1 MHSMAITT
9 VLMPDRADSLRRA
22 LLALAAAAG
31 LAAAAFVL
39 SSQAAA
45 DFLRE
50 GPARILGADG
60 DALRILLGGGG
71 ATATVIAVA
80 ALWHRVTVPR
90 VAVAALTLAGGLFL
104 VHVLLTP
111 ATVLVALAVAAD
123 RSGRITRQ
131 RAAEL
136 GPRRYPLLW
145 GAGGVVAVIGLIV
158 TAAVSLYLAEP
169 LFDKGERLGERLD
182 FQVAGLTQPADAAM
196 AGVRDA
202 AGAASPA
209 PDSGGAAADAPEG
222 ELISSGELMGVDAFH
237 SGSGRVLLARGP
249 DGNVVLRFQEYEV
262 RNGPGLYIYLTP
274 DADGDV
280 HADGA
285 IELGKIKATRGF
297 VNYDVPGDV
306 DHSSFR
312 AAVIYCK
319 PFSVTFAVATLQAP

>member
-1 MHSMAITT
+1 MAIMT
-9 VLMPDRADSLRRA
+9 VLMPDRADALRRV
-22 LLALAAAAG
+22 LLAFAAASG

-50 GPARILGADG
+50 GPARLLGADG
-60 DALRILLGGGG
+60 GTLRVLLGGGG

-80 ALWHRVTVPR
+80 ALWRRVTLER
-90 VAVAALTLAGGLFL
+90 VAVAAAALAGGLFL

-111 ATVLVALAVAAD
+111 AAVLVALAVAAD
-123 RSGRITRQ
+123 RSGRVTRQ
-131 RAAEL
+131 RAAKL

-145 GAGGVVAVIGLIV
+145 GAGGVVAVAGLV
-158 TAAVSLYLAEP
+158 VMAAVSLYLAEP

-182 FQVAGLTQPADAAM
+182 FQVTGLSQPDAATT
-196 AGVRDA
+196 AGTA
-202 AGAASPA
+202 AAAATPPTAEAGS
-209 PDSGGAAADAPEG
+209 AAADAPEG
-222 ELISSGELMGVDAFH
+222 QLIASGELMGVDAFH

-249 DGNVVLRFQEYEV
+249 EGNVVLRFQDYEV
-262 RNGPGLYIYLTP
+262 RNGPGLVIYLTP
-274 DADGDV
+274 DVDGDV

-319 PFSVTFAVATLQAP
+319 PFSVTFAVAALQAP